1 MINHN
6 KKYNALRVRMT
17 PLELEF
23 LDESE
28 RCLLYLMIIIGSTFP
43 PTRSSTETL
52 FWEANSCV
60 SFCLN

>member
-23 LDESE
+23 LDEFCKKKKQSRAKIVRIQKSAVGMAIGIKILIITE
-28 RCLLYLMIIIGSTFP
+28 IIII
-43 PTRSSTETL
+43 R
-52 FWEANSCV
+52 
-60 SFCLN
+60 